1 MLTRIIGHKELWDI
15 AKDANNGDVQDE
27 DAQDRGDDEDQD
39 DSEDEDEDDDE
50 AEENTAEPA
59 AADTPAPARSY
70 KVFDDLLQF
79 IWTTCAAVPHK
90 TYPLLVVIISTL
102 PQSLLPLADGP
113 SPQLQT
119 LFSHLWSPVDARLLS
134 THALPGQPSAFQALL
149 RDSVDCTSYLIGKCS
164 KIEGGEATAKWLV
177 EEQLGDRVWK
187 QGVLEFGGR
196 SAGRRT
202 VQARPE
208 TEASTFGQ
216 LLAKLGKTSIEL
228 QSDLLDS
235 VKTTTLAQTDPADE
249 KTALALLPRILPVLQ
264 AVEDVNEQEEVKTA
278 IDQIRAEVAG
288 QCAAALEAESLG
300 PITTA
305 YLEVLVSTIKDHPE
319 VITSETQSVSPR
331 IDELR
336 DVLILTLH
344 CSVLCLLSRTHRGS
358 YNPFRQIYTSRWSI
372 LWGRHTRP
380 TKPLCQ
386 VRPRRSSLRRRNRR
400 PDWLLR
406 KAYWNPN
413 QLY

>member
-1 MLTRIIGHKELWDI
+1 
-15 AKDANNGDVQDE
+15 
-27 DAQDRGDDEDQD
+27 
-39 DSEDEDEDDDE
+39 
-50 AEENTAEPA
+50 
-59 AADTPAPARSY
+59 
-70 KVFDDLLQF
+70 
-79 IWTTCAAVPHK
+79 VPHK

-134 THALPGQPSAFQALL
+134 THALPGQPSAFQAFL

-177 EEQLGDRVWK
+177 GEQLGDRVWK

-216 LLAKLGKTSIEL
+216 VLAKLGKTSNEL
-228 QSDLLDS
+228 QRDLLDS
-235 VKTTTLAQTDPADE
+235 ISTTTLAQTGSTDE
-249 KTALALLPRILPVLQ
+249 KTALALLPRILPVLR

-278 IDQIRAEVAG
+278 LDQIRAELTG

-319 VITSETQSVSPR
+319 VVTADTQSVSPH
-331 IDELR
+331 I
-336 DVLILTLH
+336 DVLRAVSMLRLH
-344 CSVLCLLSRTHRGS
+344 CSVSCPLSRAHRGS
-358 YNPFRQIYTSRWSI
+358 YKPFRQIYTSRWST
-372 LWGRHTRP
+372 LWERHTRHTRP
-380 TKPLCQ
+380 RCQ
-386 VRPRRSSLRRRNRR
+386 VRSRRSCPRRRNRR
-400 PDWLLR
+400 PDWLWR
-406 KAYWNPN
+406 KAYCNPN